1 MEERGIAIVD
11 IHGAFKQA
19 DMSDTMHLKIEGRL
33 AGMVED
39 RVANMPY

>member
-1 MEERGIAIVD
+1 MEERDIAIVD

-33 AGMVED
+33 AEFLLD
-39 RVANMPY
+39 PKLY